1 MSDTN
6 GRLKLRWDQIIWG
19 LTVVFILGGQFMV
32 LRNLSIQVQQLSAKV
47 ENAVYTK
54 DTIDAMR
61 ELAAVEHN
69 GLQDQIDELWRRLN
83 GGPKTR

>member
-1 MSDTN
+1 
-6 GRLKLRWDQIIWG
+6 
-19 LTVVFILGGQFMV
+19 
-32 LRNLSIQVQQLSAKV
+32 
-47 ENAVYTK
+47 VYTK

-83 GGPKTR
+83 GGPKAR